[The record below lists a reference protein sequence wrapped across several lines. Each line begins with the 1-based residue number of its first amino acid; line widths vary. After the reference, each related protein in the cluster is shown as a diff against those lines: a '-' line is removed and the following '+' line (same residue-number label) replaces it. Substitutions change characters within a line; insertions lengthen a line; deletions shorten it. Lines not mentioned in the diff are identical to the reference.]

1 MYVGQ
6 AASTYVC
13 RYTRCQCLT
22 FSRAVFMH
30 TVTEV
35 FMHTVI
41 CTSNAYAR
49 LSYARMHCSS
59 IRSYALAMHSLL
71 IAKRL
76 TCSRAMLMHTV
87 TQVCLHTVTQV
98 CLHTVTQAFMH
109 TVTQVFMHTVTQV
122 FMHTVTDNVQTHT
135 CGQPRVQP
143 TVCMAGVCRTY
154 RASHA

>member
-87 TQVCLHTVTQV
+87 TQVCLHTVTQ
-98 CLHTVTQAFMH
+98 A
-109 TVTQVFMHTVTQV
+109 FMHTVTQV